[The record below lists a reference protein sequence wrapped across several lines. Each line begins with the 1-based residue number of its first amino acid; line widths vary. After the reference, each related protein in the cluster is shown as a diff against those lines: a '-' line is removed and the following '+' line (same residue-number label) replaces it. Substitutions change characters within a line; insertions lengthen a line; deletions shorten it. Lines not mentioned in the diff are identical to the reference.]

1 MPWKETCTMDQ
12 RMLFIVDYLSGRYTK
27 KGLCQTLRNQPA
39 HRRQVDRPL
48 SDPRTGGTR

>member
-12 RMLFIVDYLSGRYTK
+12 RMLFIVDYLSGGYTK
-27 KGLCQTLRNQPA
+27 KGLCSHYGISRPT
-39 HRRQVDRPL
+39 RRQVDRPL

>member
-12 RMLFIVDYLSGRYTK
+12 HMLFIVDYLGYTK
-27 KGLCQTLRNQPA
+27 KGLCRHRNQPA